1 MRNKKLGTIFLVFFL
16 LGLGFI
22 LFVPGKLSLQENRS
36 LPPERIAPDS
46 AAPVKDVMNPKIE
59 YALGKLLDTYRTQ
72 GADRVR
78 DFAAKRNIKLVG
90 DRVRVVAESRY
101 SKTTLKMLPTTLKIW
116 PEAAVLKSQIQA
128 LGGTV
133 EMTYNNLVQGW
144 VPISSLEM
152 LSLNPLVRYVRRPL
166 RPHTTGII
174 TSEGVQ
180 ATGAD
185 LWQNLNPYRPKGGG
199 VNVCILDLGF
209 NGYQSLLGSEL
220 PASVTVKSFR
230 ADGDITGG
238 GEVHGTACAEIVH
251 DMAPNANLWLVNFDT
266 DVEQHEAVDYIYNQ
280 GIYVVSYS
288 LGWWNAGDGKGTGPI
303 DRDVE
308 RAANGGAVW
317 VSAAGNDAL
326 SHFEG
331 AFNDPDNDQWYEFPD
346 GSEFLSWWVP
356 ANEVTGAYLN
366 WDDWGSWNN
375 VSYRGSDQDYDLYLY
390 YSSGGA
396 WHLAETSADPQTGF
410 QWPTEA
416 IDGFSINRSTWWG
429 IRIRKANATRNCKM
443 EVFVA
448 GNSEAINNNVPAGS
462 LVAPADSGSAV
473 AVGAV
478 DWSDDSRTPYHTYS
492 SQGPT
497 HDNRIKP
504 DFSAPARVSTSTYTT
519 LGYWFSGTSAAT
531 PHMAGAI
538 ALLKEKTPYSL
549 EQVIKILEGRAV
561 DLGDP
566 GKDNIYGSGRV
577 SLKKK

>member
-16 LGLGFI
+16 IGLGFI

-101 SKTTLKMLPTTLKIW
+101 SKTIRAII
-116 PEAAVLKSQIQA
+116 PEVAVLKNQIQA

-133 EMTYNNLVQGW
+133 ETTSLNLIQCQ
-144 VPISSLEM
+144 VPILTLEV
-152 LSLNPLVRYVRRPL
+152 LSMNPLVRYLRRPL
-166 RPHTTGII
+166 RPHTTAII

-185 LWQNLNPYRPKGGG
+185 LWQNLNPYRQKGGG
-199 VNVCILDLGF
+199 VNVCILDVGF
-209 NGYQSLLGSEL
+209 DGYQSLLGSEL
-220 PASVTVKSFR
+220 PANVTVKSFR
-230 ADGDITGG
+230 SDGDITGG

-251 DMAPNANLWLVNFDT
+251 DMAPNANLWLVNFGT
-266 DVEQHEAVDYIYNQ
+266 DVEQHEAVDYISSQ

-303 DRDVE
+303 DRDVD
-308 RAANGGAVW
+308 RAANSGIVW

-326 SHFEG
+326 DHFEG
-331 AFNDPDNDQWYEFPD
+331 TFSDPDGDSYYEFPD

-356 ANEVTGAYLN
+356 ANTETGAYLN

-375 VSYRGSDQDYDLYLY
+375 VSYRGSNQDYDLYLY
-390 YSSGGA
+390 YSWGGV
-396 WHLAETSADPQTGF
+396 WYLAGTSAGLQTGF
-410 QWPTEA
+410 QWPTED
-416 IDGFSINRSTWWG
+416 IDGFSINRSAWWG

-448 GNSEAINNNVPAGS
+448 GNSGAINNNVPAGS
-462 LVAPADSGSAV
+462 LVVPADSGSAV

-478 DWSDDSRTPYHTYS
+478 DWSDDSREPYHTYS

-504 DFSAPARVSTSTYTT
+504 DFSAPARVSTSTYKT

-549 EQVIKILEGRAV
+549 EQVIIILEGRAV

-566 GKDNIYGSGRV
+566 GKDNIYGAGSLK
-577 SLKKK
+577 LKKK